1 MRSAIIIASALALS
15 TISSSVVAA
24 PSSTDTLYSISDSSI
39 SVKCKVCIYSAYIDS
54 SSACSKESNPPSAKS
69 ATIKQHLA
77 CFDKFAKN
85 KAWAQSCL
93 TVPTPPPTTNTTAP
107 PTTPPPKKACKWS
120 EVNTFQ
126 GLVSQQAV
134 AARAEL
140 AGKTTTITAT
150 VTPTA
155 TVNPTITVSIITIA
169 PTVNITFPT
178 VSITVAPILTGS
190 PPLPSIKSSDSGA
203 SVLGGGSASGIV
215 VVALSAILAMAAAG
229 AL

>member
-15 TISSSVVAA
+15 TISSSVIAA

-39 SVKCKVCIYSAYIDS
+39 SVKCKACVYPAYIDS

-69 ATIKQHLA
+69 ATTKQHLA
-77 CFDKFAKN
+77 CFDNFAKN

-93 TVPTPPPTTNTTAP
+93 TAPKPPPTTNTTA
-107 PTTPPPKKACKWS
+107 TPPPKKACEQS

-126 GLVSQQAV
+126 GLVSTQAV

-140 AGKTTTITAT
+140 AGNTTTITAT
-150 VTPTA
+150 VTTVTPTV
-155 TVNPTITVSIITIA
+155 TVNSTTTVPTIT
-169 PTVNITFPT
+169 PTVNSTVPNVPITA
-178 VSITVAPILTGS
+178 APSSTAS
-190 PPLPSIKSSDSGA
+190 SSSPSIVTGGSNNGA
-203 SVLGGGSASGIV
+203 SVLGGGSASGKV
-215 VVALSAILAMAAAG
+215 VVALSALLAMAAAG